1 MTNLS
6 ITANE
11 TTRSASSDRASQAD
25 SSSKAGRNLRLVLRA
40 NAFTSGLAGAVGL
53 IGASYWSERL
63 GIDNV
68 AVTAI
73 VSIGLLIFAADVVW
87 ASRASDDRLP
97 NQALLV
103 SIADIM
109 WVVASAIVVGLGILT
124 TFGTVAAIVI
134 AVGVADFAALQLW
147 FRSRLSS

>member
-1 MTNLS
+1 MTNFS

-11 TTRSASSDRASQAD
+11 TTGSSTSDRASRQDIAG
-25 SSSKAGRNLRLVLRA
+25 KAMRNLRLVLRG
-40 NAFTSGLAGAVGL
+40 NAFTSALAGAVGL

-73 VSIGLLIFAADVVW
+73 VSIGLLIFAADVVR

-97 NQALLV
+97 TQALLV
-103 SIADIM
+103 SIADIV
-109 WVVASAIVVGLGILT
+109 WVVASAIVVGLGLLT
-124 TFGTVAAIVI
+124 TFGTVAAVVI

-147 FRSRLSS
+147 FRSKL

>member
-1 MTNLS
+1 MTNFS
-6 ITANE
+6 ITASE
-11 TTRSASSDRASQAD
+11 TTSSSTSDRASRQHSISRAT
-25 SSSKAGRNLRLVLRA
+25 RHLRLVLRA
-40 NAFTSGLAGAVGL
+40 NALTSGLAGAVGL

-63 GIDNV
+63 GVDNV

-97 NQALLV
+97 TQALLV
-103 SIADIM
+103 SIADIV
-109 WVVASAIVVGLGILT
+109 WVVASAIVVGLGLLT

-134 AVGVADFAALQLW
+134 AVGVTDFAALQLW
-147 FRSRLSS
+147 FRHKL